1 MILACQHIS
10 KSFGTDVIL
19 ENISF
24 HIENHEKAAI
34 VGINGAGKSTL
45 LKIIIGEL
53 PADLGEVVTA
63 KGKTIGY
70 LSQHQDIS
78 EKQTIFD
85 ELMEEK
91 KEVTTLY
98 ARLKQL
104 ELEMKDL
111 EEPELSLLL
120 KTYTHLMH
128 QFESMNGYAC
138 NSEVT
143 GILKG
148 LGFKEDDFGKLI
160 RTLSGGQKTRI
171 SLGRLLLSKPDILL
185 LDEPTNHL
193 DIDSIA
199 WLETFLL
206 GYPGTV
212 LIVSHDRYF
221 LNRIVTKVIEIDHH
235 QCRVFSGNY
244 TAYADKKALLRE
256 AQIKAYTNQQKEIQ
270 HQDAV
275 IRKLKSFNREKSIK
289 RAESREKMLNKIE
302 TLDKPKTN
310 MPSMHFQLTPSHLS
324 GNDVLHIEN
333 LSKSFDSLTLFDN
346 VNIDIKRSEKVA
358 LIGNNGTGKTTILK
372 IINGLIPATSGD
384 IKLGANVHIGYYDQE
399 HRLLNPE
406 DTIFEAIA
414 GDYPSLNHTKIRNT
428 LAAFLFTGDDVF
440 KQIKDL
446 SGGEQGRVSLAKL
459 MLSDANFLTLDEPT
473 NHLDI
478 ISKEILERAIASYTG
493 TILYVSHDRYFV
505 NATAGRIL
513 DLENGEVISYPGN
526 YDEYLIKKE
535 NNGEEIS
542 FKSIESKVISSGKND
557 YLKRKEEQ
565 AKERKRQNDII
576 KVEERIEEIEL
587 CTSRLDSLLTNEDVY
602 TNPDKLLEIA
612 NEKERLDNEYLELLE
627 RLEQLEMI

>member
-78 EKQTIFD
+78 EKRTIFD

-270 HQDAV
+270 HQEAV

-459 MLSDANFLTLDEPT
+459 MLSDANFLILDEPT

-478 ISKEILERAIASYTG
+478 ISKGILERAIASYTG

-612 NEKERLDNEYLELLE
+612 NEKERLENEYLELLE
-627 RLEQLEMI
+627 RLEQLEII

>member
-78 EKQTIFD
+78 EKRTIFD

-270 HQDAV
+270 HQEAV

-372 IINGLIPATSGD
+372 IINGLIPAASGD

-399 HRLLNPE
+399 HQLLNPE

-459 MLSDANFLTLDEPT
+459 MLSDANFLILDEPT

-612 NEKERLDNEYLELLE
+612 NEKERLENEYLELLE
-627 RLEQLEMI
+627 RLEQLEII

>member
-78 EKQTIFD
+78 EKRTIFD

-244 TAYADKKALLRE
+244 TAYADKKALLRD

-270 HQDAV
+270 HQEAV

-310 MPSMHFQLTPSHLS
+310 MPSMYFQLTPSHLS

-459 MLSDANFLTLDEPT
+459 MLSDANFLILDEPT

-612 NEKERLDNEYLELLE
+612 NEKERLENEYLELLE
-627 RLEQLEMI
+627 RLEQLEII

>member
-78 EKQTIFD
+78 EKRTIFD

-244 TAYADKKALLRE
+244 TAYADKKALLRD

-270 HQDAV
+270 HQEAV

-310 MPSMHFQLTPSHLS
+310 MPSMYFQLTPSHLS

-459 MLSDANFLTLDEPT
+459 MLSDANFLILDEPT

-478 ISKEILERAIASYTG
+478 ISKGILERAIASYTG

-612 NEKERLDNEYLELLE
+612 NEKERLENEYLELLE
-627 RLEQLEMI
+627 RLEQLEII

>member
-53 PADLGEVVTA
+53 PGDLGEVVTA

-78 EKQTIFD
+78 EKRTIFD

-270 HQDAV
+270 HQEAV

-459 MLSDANFLTLDEPT
+459 MLSDANFLILDEPT

>member
-19 ENISF
+19 ENVSF

-78 EKQTIFD
+78 EKRTIFD

-148 LGFKEDDFGKLI
+148 LGFKEEDFGKPV
-160 RTLSGGQKTRI
+160 RALSGGQKTRI

-235 QCRVFSGNY
+235 QCCVFSGNY

-270 HQDAV
+270 HQEAV

-399 HRLLNPE
+399 HQLLNPE

-459 MLSDANFLTLDEPT
+459 MLSDANFLILDEPT

-612 NEKERLDNEYLELLE
+612 NEKERLENEYLELLE
-627 RLEQLEMI
+627 RLEQLEII

>member
-78 EKQTIFD
+78 EKRTIFD

-148 LGFKEDDFGKLI
+148 LGFKEEDFGKLI

-270 HQDAV
+270 HQEAV

-302 TLDKPKTN
+302 TLNKPKTN

-346 VNIDIKRSEKVA
+346 VNIDIKRSEKAA

-399 HRLLNPE
+399 HQLLNPE

-428 LAAFLFTGDDVF
+428 LAAFLFTGDGVF

-459 MLSDANFLTLDEPT
+459 MLSDANFLILDEPT

-505 NATAGRIL
+505 NATADRIL
-513 DLENGEVISYPGN
+513 DLENGEIISYSGN

-587 CTSRLDSLLTNEDVY
+587 STSRLDSLLTNEDVY

-612 NEKERLDNEYLELLE
+612 NEKERLENEYLELLE

>member
-53 PADLGEVVTA
+53 PGDLGEVVTA

-78 EKQTIFD
+78 EKRTIFD

-270 HQDAV
+270 HQEAV

-459 MLSDANFLTLDEPT
+459 MLSDANFLILDEPT

-542 FKSIESKVISSGKND
+542 FKSIESKVISAGKND

-612 NEKERLDNEYLELLE
+612 NEKERLENEYLELLE
-627 RLEQLEMI
+627 RLEQLEII